1 MKICLVPSVLQVS
14 IVAGSVCRYIFWPR
28 QSLEYLL
35 VQEPYLANVLN
46 IVLGRDI
53 TNKLYALNERVCQ
66 HLYACAGV
74 PAYVN
79 MCVCVTERESMWERE
94 KDLGRCLYLF
104 TCLRFLFTCLPV
116 LSPQLES
123 KEAD

>member
-53 TNKLYALNERVCQ
+53 TNKLYALNERVCV

-79 MCVCVTERESMWERE
+79 MCVCDREGKYVGERKRPGEM
-94 KDLGRCLYLF
+94 LIF
-104 TCLRFLFTCLPV
+104 ICLPPFSV
-116 LSPQLES
+116 YVFTRAFASARE
-123 KEAD
+123 